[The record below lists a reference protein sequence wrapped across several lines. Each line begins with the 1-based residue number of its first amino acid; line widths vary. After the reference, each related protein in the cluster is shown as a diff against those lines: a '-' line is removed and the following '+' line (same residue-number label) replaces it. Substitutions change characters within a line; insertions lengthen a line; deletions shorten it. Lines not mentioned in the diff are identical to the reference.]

1 MGGSTTQPMGASSLM
16 GGANP
21 MGQGAPQGQ
30 QEAQQRYDQAGG
42 QGGQGAPQDMSQF
55 ADNGMMGQGGQGAP
69 QGGMPQF
76 LQQNSPALGSTNGLM
91 NYGPPQGQGGPPQ
104 EIQQRFNQQN
114 SMPAPDMSQLLHG
127 MMGQGNQGQQEAQQ
141 RYDMAGG
148 QGAPPMLPP
157 GMMSGAGKGA
167 VNPGAPGNY
176 PLPPGYGSGQGA
188 PQSMNG
194 FKDGGSVDTVIQ
206 NALRLLSNRN

>member
-21 MGQGAPQGQ
+21 MGQGAP
-30 QEAQQRYDQAGG
+30 
-42 QGGQGAPQDMSQF
+42 
-55 ADNGMMGQGGQGAP
+55 
-69 QGGMPQF
+69 
-76 LQQNSPALGSTNGLM
+76 
-91 NYGPPQGQGGPPQ
+91 
-104 EIQQRFNQQN
+104 
-114 SMPAPDMSQLLHG
+114 
-127 MMGQGNQGQQEAQQ
+127 QGQQEAQQ